1 MSPDIFGCHD
11 WEGTVDI
18 LWVSEAAKPPTRRRI
33 PPTTKNSP
41 ASDVDGLEVG
51 KPVLVSS

>member
-1 MSPDIFGCHD
+1 MSGDVFGCHD

-18 LWVSEAAKPPTRRRI
+18 LWVSEAAKPPTRHRI

-41 ASDVDGLEVG
+41 ASDVDSLEVG
-51 KPVLVSS
+51 KPVLVPS